1 MVVIGLSRSTV
12 YVPWRRGLAGEKGLF
27 VFLHRHGTA
36 VWRASLFFA
45 PSKVNA
51 AGPSAE
57 RGKERLMIGWV
68 ALNPFAFLTPSFARS
83 GWGGPWG
90 WLSDPVFRCYRGR
103 CKGERHS

>member
-1 MVVIGLSRSTV
+1 MYPGGAA
-12 YVPWRRGLAGEKGLF
+12 WREKGLF
-27 VFLHRHGTA
+27 VFCIVMAPLSGVR
-36 VWRASLFFA
+36 VFFA

-57 RGKERLMIGWV
+57 RGKERLTIGWV

-103 CKGERHS
+103 